1 VEPTLKKIQILLIIL
16 LLTTTVSVPEALSKK
31 QEINNE
37 LLAEYSKGYR
47 YEKQGWIYTHIEGQP
62 YERGYQYGYL
72 TSDEIIDI
80 IYRWCQ
86 WGYENRIKSIINI
99 KNEEQIWSLYKKY
112 AKNLFLDKI
121 PEEYIKEMKGIADGI
136 NSKKSKLFDKEI
148 EFEDILTLQLFQD
161 VFYSCFKYRF
171 KKFHPIRGIMNGI
184 KNFISKI
191 MGKNENEHCIAFI
204 ATGNAT
210 KNGEI
215 IASHSTLFNPLIA
228 EKCNIILDVKPSQG
242 YRFIMTTY
250 PGAIWSCEDYYQNE
264 RGIILTETELPQGPW
279 TKKGVPK
286 GVRSRNAIQYSSNID
301 EVISYLMKGNNGLI
315 PNEWLVGD
323 TKTGEIA
330 SLEQALFNTPIK
342 RTFNG
347 FYWSCNYPHNQKV
360 KRELYGISS
369 FLLDISM
376 KIMSNNVYFA
386 KIKRLMKIADEMYGN
401 IDIKNAKK
409 ILATDPLSY
418 SLTDGK
424 ITSTTLMNNM
434 TFLAHL
440 GNPDGSTWVPT
451 QDFKNKYSRATVFPA
466 MGWVEI
472 NPLEIAKQNTSVT
485 SLTEENIYQKQE
497 NKISHSYYIILVSIS
512 IALFLSIFSIYYN
525 YKKWRNKK

>member
-1 VEPTLKKIQILLIIL
+1 MYMLSYCFLEFETFQIVHEEKSRIFEQEVVKNEFIKIGYDYKENQKPKKSGLEIDGLAQKENKLLVIEVKHWKIQPYFEQMRIHRYRERDL
-16 LLTTTVSVPEALSKK
+16 
-31 QEINNE
+31 
-37 LLAEYSKGYR
+37 KGVV
-47 YEKQGWIYTHIEGQP
+47 
-62 YERGYQYGYL
+62 
-72 TSDEIIDI
+72 
-80 IYRWCQ
+80 
-86 WGYENRIKSIINI
+86 
-99 KNEEQIWSLYKKY
+99 
-112 AKNLFLDKI
+112 
-121 PEEYIKEMKGIADGI
+121 DGI
-136 NSKKSKLFDKEI
+136 
-148 EFEDILTLQLFQD
+148 
-161 VFYSCFKYRF
+161 KY
-171 KKFHPIRGIMNGI
+171 
-184 KNFISKI
+184 
-191 MGKNENEHCIAFI
+191 
-204 ATGNAT
+204 TT

-228 EKCNIILDVKPSQG
+228 EKCNIILDVKPSRG

-451 QDFKNKYSRATVFPA
+451 QDFKNK
-466 MGWVEI
+466 
-472 NPLEIAKQNTSVT
+472 
-485 SLTEENIYQKQE
+485 
-497 NKISHSYYIILVSIS
+497 
-512 IALFLSIFSIYYN
+512 
-525 YKKWRNKK
+525 